1 MVVPPGPK
9 KTENKNTL
17 LPLNEFINVAPNII
31 ESKQLLQGWISI
43 NKIYELQELYAAST
57 QVFRRIIL
65 ANSADPSDIS
75 YFAIRYILQEDT
87 LASAKHVSAVDI
99 SSTTPPKSLK
109 YYHDLPVNDKAIWDM
124 AHEEEYYG
132 LHNKKNLDLHL
143 GLRIPAAQASC
154 W

>member
-57 QVFRRIIL
+57 
-65 ANSADPSDIS
+65 
-75 YFAIRYILQEDT
+75 
-87 LASAKHVSAVDI
+87 
-99 SSTTPPKSLK
+99 
-109 YYHDLPVNDKAIWDM
+109 
-124 AHEEEYYG
+124 
-132 LHNKKNLDLHL
+132 
-143 GLRIPAAQASC
+143 
-154 W
+154 